1 MFPDNITRSEAAHRA
16 GLLATSRYTLEID
29 LSGRGLAEPTTR
41 FVSTSTI
48 HFTGQATGQTHV
60 DLIAESVRSVS
71 LDGVELDPTTFTGS
85 RLPLEVTPGEHE
97 LRIVAICRYSRSG
110 EGLHRFVDPVDQ
122 RTYLYTQFEVA
133 DARRMFANFEQPDL
147 KARFTTS
154 VVAPEAWQVVSNGAL
169 LNREPM
175 ADGLVRASFGETEP
189 VSTYLTAIVAGDYA
203 HVDSRYVAQAGE
215 MEMGVYC
222 RQSLLEHLDA
232 DAILKVTTDGL
243 EVFEGHFAHPYPFG
257 KYDQVFVPEYN
268 AGAME
273 NIGCVVFRDEYL
285 FRSRVTAASRSRR
298 QDTILHEL
306 SHMWFGDLVTMR
318 WWDDLWLKESFATW
332 ASNFAVSEQSSDQR
346 GVWAR
351 FLSGFKTNAY
361 RADQLSSTHPVAADM
376 VDLEAVESNFDSIT
390 YAKGGSVLVQL
401 VGYVGRDAF
410 LAGLRTY
417 FARHAFGNTSLADL
431 LSALQEC
438 SDRDLSAWSAQWLE
452 AAGVNTLTMDLA
464 EEGGV
469 VTSAILR
476 QSADPRWPTLRDHR
490 VLLGLYGLVD
500 GALERSEVVEVEVRD
515 GLTPVPSLVGRQR
528 PDLVLVND
536 DDLTYAKARLD
547 PASLTTAVALLPRLA
562 DPLSRAVL
570 WQTMWDACRDAL
582 LPADTFADLVLRG
595 LGKETDATIINSLLA
610 QGATA
615 VGSYTPVASRSETA
629 TYWQHGL
636 LARLQTADAG
646 SDDQVALARAL
657 VSSARD
663 DRPAELVA
671 GWLEG
676 RDVPDGL
683 AVDRDL
689 RWAIVGRLA
698 SLGRLDED
706 AIAAEEAADGS
717 VTGQERAAG
726 ARAARPTAEAKAEAW
741 RLAVE
746 GDDIPNAQQSAICLA
761 FWQRQQDEVLAP
773 YVDRYF
779 ALAEDI
785 SASRGVWATKG
796 IALRKSAL
804 RNLFPWP
811 TDQQAFLE
819 QLDGWIA
826 RTDVGGSVLR
836 AITERR
842 DETVRA
848 LACQAVPP
856 GLLGATTA

>member
-1 MFPDNITRSEAAHRA
+1 MFPDNITRAEAAHRSS
-16 GLLATSRYTLEID
+16 LLATSRYTIEID
-29 LSGRGLAEPTTR
+29 LSGRGLASPTTH

-48 HFTGQATGQTHV
+48 HYTGRAAGQTHV
-60 DLIAESVRSVS
+60 DVIAESVRSVT
-71 LDGVELDPTTFTGS
+71 LDGTPLDPGSFTGS
-85 RLPLEVTPGEHE
+85 RLSLEVTPGEHE
-97 LRIVAICRYSRSG
+97 LTVVAVCRYSRSG

-154 VVAPEAWQVVSNGAL
+154 VVAPEAWEVVSNGTL
-169 LNREPM
+169 LSREPV
-175 ADGLVRASFGETEP
+175 AEGFVRASFSETEP
-189 VSTYLTAIVAGDYA
+189 VSTYLTALVAGDYA
-203 HVDSRYVAQAGE
+203 HVSSSYVAKAGE
-215 MEMGVYC
+215 LAMGVYC
-222 RQSLLEHLDA
+222 RQSLFEHLDA
-232 DAILKVTTDGL
+232 EAILKVTTDGF

-273 NIGCVVFRDEYL
+273 NIGCVVFRDEYI

-332 ASNFAVSEQSSDQR
+332 ASNFAVSEQSSDQAA
-346 GVWAR
+346 VWAR

-361 RADQLSSTHPVAADM
+361 RADQLPSTHPVAADM

-401 VGYVGRDAF
+401 VGYVGREAF

-431 LSALQEC
+431 LAALQES

-452 AAGVNTLTMDLA
+452 AAGVNTLTLDLS

-469 VTSAILR
+469 VTAAVLR
-476 QSADPRWPTLRDHR
+476 QTADPRWPTQRDHR
-490 VLLGLYGLVD
+490 VLLGLYELVE
-500 GALERSEVVEVEVRD
+500 GELVRNEVVEVEVHS
-515 GLTPVPSLVGRQR
+515 GSTLVPALVGRVR

-547 PASLTTAVALLPRLA
+547 PHSLTTAVALLPRLGN
-562 DPLSRAVL
+562 PLSRAVL
-570 WQTMWDACRDAL
+570 WQTMWDACRDAV

-595 LGKETDATIINSLLA
+595 LGNESDATIINSLIA

-615 VGSYTPVASRSETA
+615 VASYAPVASRVETA
-629 TYWQHGL
+629 TYWQQGL
-636 LARLQTADAG
+636 LARLNASAPG
-646 SDDQVALARAL
+646 SDEQLALARAL

-663 DRPAELVA
+663 ERLADLVA

-676 RDVPDGL
+676 RDVPQGL
-683 AVDRDL
+683 AVDQDL
-689 RWAIVGRLA
+689 RWSIVGRLA
-698 SLGRLDED
+698 SLGRLDE
-706 AIAAEEAADGS
+706 AASGAEAAADGS

-746 GDDIPNAQQSAICLA
+746 GNEIPNSQQSAICFS
-761 FWQRQQDEVLAP
+761 FWQRSQDEVLAP

-779 ALAEDI
+779 QLAEDI

-796 IALRKSAL
+796 VAMRKSAL

-811 TDQQAFLE
+811 TDQQEFLDR
-819 QLDGWIA
+819 LDAWLA
-826 RTDVGGSVLR
+826 RTEVGASVLR
-836 AITERR
+836 IIVERR

-848 LACQAVPP
+848 LACQTVTP
-856 GLLGATTA
+856 GLLGATAG